1 MYPRSNLTTKKLLWR
16 SFLPSPTSFLLTG
29 IVGFFT
35 VASSILL
42 DSVTV
47 GTALPGVLDG
57 QWAIVYTQNVVQPL
71 TTFLSNNLFNKMLV
85 AGLWGFAGFIV
96 YVVYEYVMHSRQALK
111 DSQHDI
117 QMARGEI
124 IQQPLKDEYWTNVK
138 WRIGIVIGGII
149 FLVAMQPFLHHA
161 SSVPPKFVLS
171 QNLAADSIQVAIAI
185 IEWTILWHGIVVF
198 LRLYLQRTRVF
209 GDSALY

>member
-71 TTFLSNNLFNKMLV
+71 TTFLSNNLFNKLLV
-85 AGLWGFAGFIV
+85 AGLWGFAGF
-96 YVVYEYVMHSRQALK
+96 VVYIIFEYVMHTRQDLR
-111 DSQHDI
+111 DTQHDI

-124 IQQPLKDEYWTNVK
+124 IQQPLKDEYWTNIK
-138 WRIGIVIGGII
+138 WRIAVVVGGII

-171 QNLAADSIQVAIAI
+171 QNLAADSIQVAIAV